1 MKGTEIMKCI
11 IAILAALLSFTLA
24 VQAQAPAADTLEYRY
39 PGEVVITA
47 ARMNSTLGETP
58 ISSTLV
64 DSVVLK
70 TLPRSVGIDEPLK
83 LVPGVKV
90 DNQADG
96 ERVHMSIRGQGILT
110 ETGIRSIKILLDG
123 LPMNDPSGFAPD
135 FFDVDLNAVDRI
147 EVLRGPSA
155 SLYGGGAGG
164 GILNILTQNSPNRS
178 LFGDVTAV
186 GGSNGFWKGFG
197 QFGGDV
203 NDINY
208 RLSFSRTGGDGYRVH
223 THFWE
228 NGVYAKAT
236 YTPESNIQITPIF
249 SWTDT
254 YHENPEGLSLAQYLK
269 DPTLP
274 NDDAVPY
281 NEHME
286 MNRTTEGV
294 AGVVKFLRDDEIRF
308 NAYVKNSQYIEAN
321 NHVFDH
327 QFLTTP
333 GTSVQY
339 THSSG
344 TPEENLRNKISIG
357 TDLQW
362 QTNDER
368 LQPNSYGFEENTI
381 LARQRIWQWG
391 TGIFLIDMLNVG
403 TDWSMMGSV
412 RFDKTHNELT
422 DEMVTD
428 STNNSGVAEFSDV
441 SGRLGVTYSVA
452 RNLMLFGS
460 WGHGF
465 TPPSTE
471 ELGTNPSGYGGFN
484 QDLKAATSDCFEI
497 GARGSIEHGIEFEAT
512 GFTMSTSND
521 FDRYRIPGRGNGEE
535 GTFYKNIGA
544 SKRYGLE
551 LSSTVR
557 PVSGLA
563 IQFAYTYSHFVY
575 DIGSPIPIL
584 MDDTSDHRSIADG
597 NWLPNSPQHQFM
609 ADLRYEILPGLSIG
623 LSSETYSKSYI
634 DGANIESEAASG
646 YTLFGGRIM
655 YRLEAAGLSGDLMIS
670 VKNLTDQ
677 TYVAFTEP
685 DSGGNSYQPGS
696 GREFFG
702 GIKIH
707 L

>member
-1 MKGTEIMKCI
+1 MLGLCFV
-11 IAILAALLSFTLA
+11 LFTTSKMN
-24 VQAQAPAADTLEYRY
+24 AQMPKSDTLEYRY
-39 PGEVVITA
+39 PGEVVISA
-47 ARMNSTLGETP
+47 SRMNSTLKETP
-58 ISSTLV
+58 ISSSVV
-64 DSVVLK
+64 DSVILN

-96 ERVHMSIRGQGILT
+96 ERVHMSVRGQGILT

-147 EVLRGPSA
+147 EVLRGPAA
-155 SLYGGGAGG
+155 SLYGGGAAG
-164 GILNILTQNSPNRS
+164 GIINILTQSSPGRS
-178 LFGDVTAV
+178 LFGDITTTA
-186 GGSNGFWKGFG
+186 GSNGFWKGFG

-203 NDINY
+203 NDVNY
-208 RLSFSRTGGDGYRVH
+208 RVSLSRTGGDGYRVH

-228 NGVYAKAT
+228 NGLYAKAT
-236 YTPESNIQITPIF
+236 YTPGPDFEITPVF
-249 SWTDT
+249 SWSDT
-254 YHENPEGLSLAQYLK
+254 YHENPEGLSLQQYLK

-286 MNRTTEGV
+286 MNRTTQGLT
-294 AGVVKFLRDDEIRF
+294 GVVRFLQDHELRF
-308 NAYVKNSQYIEAN
+308 NAYVKESEYVEAN

-327 QFLTTP
+327 QTLTTP
-333 GTSVQY
+333 GTSLQY
-339 THSSG
+339 TYKSG
-344 TPEENLRNKISIG
+344 LPDDYVRNKISVG

-362 QTNDER
+362 QTNNER

-391 TGIFLIDMLNVG
+391 AGAFVIDILNLG

-412 RFDKTHNELT
+412 RYDKTHNELT
-422 DEMVTD
+422 DQMKTD
-428 STNNSGVAEFSDV
+428 TTDNSGTAEFSDA
-441 SGRLGVTYSVA
+441 SGRLGLTYSPT
-452 RNLMLFGS
+452 RDLTFFGS
-460 WGHGF
+460 WGEGF

-471 ELGTNPSGYGGFN
+471 ELGSNPNGYGGFN
-484 QDLKAATSDCFEI
+484 PDLKAATSQSIEL
-497 GARGSIEHGIEFEAT
+497 GARGMLGRTLEFEAT
-512 GFTMSTSND
+512 GFTMSTHDD

-551 LSSTVR
+551 LSATAK
-557 PVSGLA
+557 PVSQLA
-563 IQFAYTYSHFVY
+563 LQVAYTYSHFTY
-575 DIGSPIPIL
+575 DIGSPIAIL
-584 MDDTSDHRSIADG
+584 MDDTSDHRAIQDG
-597 NWLPNSPQHQFM
+597 NWLPNSPQHQLMF
-609 ADLRYEILPGLSIG
+609 DLRYEVAPELSIG
-623 LSSETYSKSYI
+623 VTSETYSKSYI
-634 DGANIESEAASG
+634 DGANIESEAAPG
-646 YTLFGGRIM
+646 YTLLGGRIV
-655 YRLEAAGLSGDLMIS
+655 YRWQTAGISGDFILS
-670 VKNLTDQ
+670 AKNIGDK

-696 GREFFG
+696 GREIFG

-707 L
+707 LR